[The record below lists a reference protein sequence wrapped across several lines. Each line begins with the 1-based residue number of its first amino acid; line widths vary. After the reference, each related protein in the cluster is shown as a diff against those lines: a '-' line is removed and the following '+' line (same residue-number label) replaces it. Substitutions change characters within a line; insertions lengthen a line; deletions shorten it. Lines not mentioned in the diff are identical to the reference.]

1 MSKSKK
7 TDKSKSSSEPLS
19 NVTID
24 IFSIALKHL
33 GIHLTYEQ
41 IDDVIDTA
49 EAIQTSKSFRK
60 TLSDVVQLHRSSY
73 LSSQFRKLSAEDL
86 NGMKTINW
94 GDIISASAISNGYK
108 N

>member
-7 TDKSKSSSEPLS
+7 KDKSKSSSEPLS

-24 IFSIALKHL
+24 IFSIALRHL

-73 LSSQFRKLSAEDL
+73 LSSQFRKLSAEEL
-86 NGMKTINW
+86 NVMKTINYE
-94 GDIISASAISNGYK
+94 DRL
-108 N
+108 

>member
-7 TDKSKSSSEPLS
+7 KDKSKSSSEPLS

-60 TLSDVVQLHRSSY
+60 TLSDVVQQKHRTFEGVF
-73 LSSQFRKLSAEDL
+73 SQFRKLSAEEL
-86 NGMKTINW
+86 NVMKTIN
-94 GDIISASAISNGYK
+94 YEERL
-108 N
+108 

>member
-73 LSSQFRKLSAEDL
+73 LSSQFRKLSAEEL
-86 NGMKTINW
+86 NVMKTINYE
-94 GDIISASAISNGYK
+94 DRL
-108 N
+108 

>member
-7 TDKSKSSSEPLS
+7 KDKSKSSSEPLS

-24 IFSIALKHL
+24 IFSIALKQL

-73 LSSQFRKLSAEDL
+73 LSSQFRKLSAEEL
-86 NGMKTINW
+86 NVMKTIN
-94 GDIISASAISNGYK
+94 YEERL
-108 N
+108 

>member
-73 LSSQFRKLSAEDL
+73 LSSQFRKLSAEELDV
-86 NGMKTINW
+86 MKTIN
-94 GDIISASAISNGYK
+94 YEERL
-108 N
+108 

>member
-60 TLSDVVQLHRSSY
+60 TLSDVVQQKQERERVF
-73 LSSQFRKLSAEDL
+73 SQFRKLSAEEL
-86 NGMKTINW
+86 NVMKTIN
-94 GDIISASAISNGYK
+94 YEERL
-108 N
+108 

>member
-1 MSKSKK
+1 MMSKSKK

-60 TLSDVVQLHRSSY
+60 TLSDVVQQKQEREGVF
-73 LSSQFRKLSAEDL
+73 SQFRKLSAEEL
-86 NGMKTINW
+86 NVMKTIN
-94 GDIISASAISNGYK
+94 YEERL
-108 N
+108 

>member
-7 TDKSKSSSEPLS
+7 KDKSNSSSEPLS

-24 IFSIALKHL
+24 IFSIALKQL

-73 LSSQFRKLSAEDL
+73 LSSQFRKLSAEEL
-86 NGMKTINW
+86 NVMKTINYE
-94 GDIISASAISNGYK
+94 DRL
-108 N
+108 

>member
-7 TDKSKSSSEPLS
+7 KDKSKSSSEPLS

-24 IFSIALKHL
+24 IFSIALKQL

-73 LSSQFRKLSAEDL
+73 LSSQFRKLSAEEL
-86 NGMKTINW
+86 NVMKTINYE
-94 GDIISASAISNGYK
+94 DRL
-108 N
+108 

>member
-24 IFSIALKHL
+24 IFSIALKQL

-73 LSSQFRKLSAEDL
+73 LS
-86 NGMKTINW
+86 
-94 GDIISASAISNGYK
+94 Y
-108 N
+108 

>member
-24 IFSIALKHL
+24 IFSIALKQL

-73 LSSQFRKLSAEDL
+73 LSSQFRKLSAEEL
-86 NGMKTINW
+86 NVMKTIN
-94 GDIISASAISNGYK
+94 YEERL
-108 N
+108 

>member
-1 MSKSKK
+1 MMSKSKK

-60 TLSDVVQLHRSSY
+60 TLSDAVQQKQEREGVF
-73 LSSQFRKLSAEDL
+73 SQFRKLSAEEL
-86 NGMKTINW
+86 NVMKTIN
-94 GDIISASAISNGYK
+94 YEERL
-108 N
+108 

>member
-24 IFSIALKHL
+24 IFSIALKQL

-60 TLSDVVQLHRSSY
+60 TLSHEFYCWKNKRFI
-73 LSSQFRKLSAEDL
+73 SQFRKLSAEEL
-86 NGMKTINW
+86 NVMKTINYE
-94 GDIISASAISNGYK
+94 DRL
-108 N
+108 

>member
-7 TDKSKSSSEPLS
+7 MDKSKSSSEPLS
-19 NVTID
+19 KVTTD
-24 IFSIALKHL
+24 IFSIALKYL

-60 TLSDVVQLHRSSY
+60 TLSDVVQQKQEREGVF
-73 LSSQFRKLSAEDL
+73 SQFRKLSAEEL
-86 NGMKTINW
+86 NVMKTINYE
-94 GDIISASAISNGYK
+94 DIL
-108 N
+108 